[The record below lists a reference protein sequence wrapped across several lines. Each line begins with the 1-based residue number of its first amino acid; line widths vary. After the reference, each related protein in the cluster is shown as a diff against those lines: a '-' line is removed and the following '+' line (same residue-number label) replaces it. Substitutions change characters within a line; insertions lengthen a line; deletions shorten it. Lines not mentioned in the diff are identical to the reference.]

1 MLTDKQLR
9 HTAITSSNYKV
20 FDLNCWAQTKGLP
33 VSPHFFTSFI
43 KLLLGEPRPKK
54 GISFHFHVLKSKS
67 FFLRHLIL

>member
-33 VSPHFFTSFI
+33 LSPHFLTSFI
-43 KLLLGEPRPKK
+43 KLLVGEPRLKK
-54 GISFHFHVLKSKS
+54 AFPSIFMYSKVNL
-67 FFLRHLIL
+67 FFLGIKN